1 MWPLFMERWGRATWD
16 DLIMYVWEQLMYQWE
31 GVSWFKLREPK
42 KKKKKKKG
50 KNREI
55 SKITLIQWKK
65 KKKKTM

>member
-42 KKKKKKKG
+42 KKKKKR
-50 KNREI
+50 RE
-55 SKITLIQWKK
+55 KIEKYLK
-65 KKKKTM
+65 